1 MPPNFDHIPQR
12 MRIQY
17 SEAWSRLEQPR
28 CADDKERELA
38 LLEVID
44 TDHYLLDML
53 REDAGVTR
61 YQVGRMDL
69 DDDFTES
76 HQLTD
81 RILRLRK
88 DQLDKD
94 QTYTPEE
101 SLTNEVNKEHRE
113 LLGKY

>member
-1 MPPNFDHIPQR
+1 

-28 CADDKERELA
+28 CTDDKERELA

-113 LLGKY
+113 LLGKYQP